1 MIFRRIELENFGIFY
16 GTQALDL
23 DRGLYVLHG
32 ENGRGKTTIINAVK
46 WVFFGS
52 FENRQGRTVDPDLI
66 LNIEAEQEG
75 KNKFSVTLTM
85 EEDDGTEILVR
96 QTCERSSGWKTNLYV
111 ERDGCTLN
119 EAEARH
125 LLSNLLDKRISRFF
139 LFDGEQ
145 LHEYEK
151 LLFEGEESAR
161 LVKSSIEQILGV
173 PVLENA
179 IEDLARVA
187 ADVGKK
193 ISKVA
198 RLNDKTKQQA
208 FQAQQIEEEIE
219 AAEADL
225 GDLEKLRAEAE
236 SEIDAADTVLQKYEA
251 SQEVVKQI
259 EAVEKEIADIEKAR
273 KAIAEERSVALAGS
287 WRDALSIAVEPLRA
301 DIEGKWA
308 AQAKLAQN
316 EQLVEQLERS
326 LEQGSCDLCDHELDV
341 KVKEALKERLEAVN
355 GSKPQELPQI
365 EVGALALA
373 AIAETGEMAR
383 AQRFDEQIS
392 ERETEAAGKQQELKM
407 IRESAKESPTPDV
420 RAAVSRRDKA
430 IGNAAMIDDQIE
442 KKKAAIADQEQIV
455 KDIVKSIAEGDG
467 SKELASL
474 KEKGQLANDLKLL
487 CEEAK
492 SRFRDE
498 LRDQVE
504 HDASAIF
511 RDLTTEPSHAGLRIN
526 ESYGLETVGPD
537 DKVVPSRSAGQ
548 EQIVALSLIGALNRN
563 AARRAPVMM
572 DTPFGRLD
580 PGHRKKVLEF
590 LAGMAEQVF
599 LLVHEGEV
607 DEADLEKIAADIKQE
622 FDLER
627 ESLFHTEMLAR
638 SGGSR

>member
-1 MIFRRIELENFGIFY
+1 VIFRRIELENFGIFY

-52 FENRQGRTVDPDLI
+52 FENRQGQTVDPDLI
-66 LNIEAEQEG
+66 LNIEAKQEG
-75 KNKFSVTLTM
+75 KRKFSVTLTM
-85 EEDDGTEILVR
+85 EEDEGTEILVR
-96 QTCERSSGWKTNLYV
+96 QTCESSSGWKTSLYV
-111 ERDGCTLN
+111 ERDGRALN

-145 LHEYEK
+145 LDEYEK
-151 LLFEGEESAR
+151 LLFEGEESAQ

-179 IEDLARVA
+179 IEDLSQVA
-187 ADVGKK
+187 ADIGKK
-193 ISKVA
+193 ISKAA

-225 GDLEKLRAEAE
+225 ADLEKLRAEAE
-236 SEIDAADTVLQKYEA
+236 GEIDAADTVLQKYEA

-259 EAVEKEIADIEKAR
+259 EAVEKEIADIEAAR
-273 KAIAEERSVALAGS
+273 EAIAAERSVALAGS

-301 DIEGKWA
+301 SIEGQWA
-308 AQAKLAQN
+308 AQAKQAQD

-341 KVKEALKERLEAVN
+341 TVEKALKERLEAVN
-355 GSKPQELPQI
+355 GSKPQDLPKI

-373 AIAETGEMAR
+373 AIAETGDLAR
-383 AQRFDEQIS
+383 AERFDERIS

-407 IRESAKESPTPDV
+407 IRESAKESPSPDV
-420 RAAVSRRDKA
+420 RAAVGRRDKA
-430 IGNAAMIDDQIE
+430 VGDAAKIDDRIE
-442 KKKAAIADQEQIV
+442 KKKAAIAAQQQTV
-455 KDIVKSIAEGDG
+455 KDIVQGIAEGDG
-467 SKELASL
+467 SEELASL
-474 KEKGQLANDLKLL
+474 KEKGQLADDLKLL
-487 CEEAK
+487 CEAAK

-511 RDLTTEPSHAGLRIN
+511 RELTTEPSHAGLRIN
-526 ESYGLETVGPD
+526 ESYGLETVGPGD
-537 DKVVPSRSAGQ
+537 EVVPSRSAGQ
-548 EQIVALSLIGALNRN
+548 EQVVALSLIGALNRN

-607 DEADLEKIAADIKQE
+607 DAADLGKIAADIKQE

-627 ESLFHTEMLAR
+627 ESLYHTELLPR